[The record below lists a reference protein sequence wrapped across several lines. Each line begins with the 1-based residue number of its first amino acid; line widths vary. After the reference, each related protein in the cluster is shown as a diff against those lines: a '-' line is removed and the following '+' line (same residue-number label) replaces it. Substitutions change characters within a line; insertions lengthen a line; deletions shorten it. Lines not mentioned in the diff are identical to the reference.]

1 MSHPPSATH
10 AAALDP
16 MDPHH
21 EGHHEHV
28 IVRASTL
35 WAVLILLLVFT
46 ALTVAASFGERW
58 IAGAFHVDIPSW
70 VNAVIALSIA
80 VVKASLVCLFFMQ
93 LKYDNKLN
101 AVVLGFT
108 LFAVALFLVFTLTDL
123 GTRGEVYTFKAG
135 EIQTGGQGIST
146 KEDIKD
152 AAGNVVGTR
161 GIDTGG
167 KPIALYWRE
176 KKIEELG
183 GIENYEKAR
192 AEYMAHHGHPIHS
205 DTPPVSTGNRQV
217 VRTGLTPDLYSPKA
231 EPAEGGGHS
240 GH

>member
-1 MSHPPSATH
+1 MSNNPAIHAEH
-10 AAALDP
+10 AAEVNS

-35 WAVLILLLVFT
+35 WAVLLLLLAFT
-46 ALTVAASFGERW
+46 ALTVGASFAERW
-58 IAGAFHVDIPSW
+58 ISSAFHVEIPSLI
-70 VNAVIALSIA
+70 NAIIALSIA
-80 VVKASLVCLFFMQ
+80 VVKATLVCLFFMQ

-108 LFAVALFLVFTLTDL
+108 LFAVSLFLLLTMGDL
-123 GTRGEVYTFKAG
+123 ISRGEVYDFKSG
-135 EIQTGGQGIST
+135 EIQTGGQGITVTSGVNT
-146 KEDIKD
+146 
-152 AAGNVVGTR
+152 GNV
-161 GIDTGG
+161 
-167 KPIALYWRE
+167 PIALFWRE

-205 DTPPVSTGNRQV
+205 DIPPYSTGNRQV
-217 VRTGLTPDLYSPKA
+217 VRTGLTPGLYGPKT
-231 EPAEGGGHS
+231 EPGESGHGGHS

>member
-1 MSHPPSATH
+1 MSHASH
-10 AAALDP
+10 AAAIDP

-21 EGHHEHV
+21 EGHHAHV

-46 ALTVAASFGERW
+46 ALTVGASFAERW
-58 IAGAFHVDIPSW
+58 VAGAFHVDIPSW
-70 VNAVIALSIA
+70 VNAAIALSIA
-80 VVKASLVCLFFMQ
+80 IVKASLVCLFFMQ

-123 GTRGEVYTFKAG
+123 GTRAEIYTFKAG
-135 EIQTGGQGIST
+135 EITVGGQGINT

-152 AAGNVVGTR
+152 ASGNILGTR
-161 GIDTGG
+161 GVDTNG

-183 GIENYEKAR
+183 GLENYEKAR

-205 DTPPVSTGNRQV
+205 NTPAVSTANRQV
-217 VRTGLTPDLYSPKA
+217 VRSGLTPNLYGPKP
-231 EPAEGGGHS
+231 EPAAS
-240 GH
+240 GHGEH